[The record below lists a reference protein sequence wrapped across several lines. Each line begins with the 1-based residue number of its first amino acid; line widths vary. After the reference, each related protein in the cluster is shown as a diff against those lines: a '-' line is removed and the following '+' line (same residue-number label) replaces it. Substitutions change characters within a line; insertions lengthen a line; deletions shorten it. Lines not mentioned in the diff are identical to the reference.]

1 MSMKRHEFGNRTL
14 VCWSSALAILLLDV
28 PLTYH
33 SDFVFKMPLDL
44 NTVWFI
50 LVGVLFTGYAML
62 DGFDLGIG
70 ALHLFTKDDTE
81 RRILINSIGP
91 VWDGN
96 EVWLVTGG
104 GALFAAFPNVYATVF
119 SGFYLAFVLLLFA
132 LIFRAVAIEFRSK
145 QPMRWW
151 RQMWDIGFS
160 AGSIVSALL
169 IGVAMGNIA
178 WGVPIDAKG
187 EFAGTFPGLLQPY
200 PLLLGVT
207 TVALFMMHGAIY
219 GLMKTEGALH
229 DKLRGWAMNCIIF
242 FVICAAITTMAT
254 LLYVPHMAA
263 RVKGHPWLFSIA
275 LVNMLAIAN
284 IPREF
289 YHGRDWRA
297 FLSSCATMLTLMA
310 LFGLDQYPNL
320 VFSQPNPEN
329 SLTIYNAAS
338 SPKTLGIMLVIAAI
352 GVPIVIAYTVCIYW
366 IFRGKVK
373 MDRMSY

>member
-1 MSMKRHEFGNRTL
+1 MN
-14 VCWSSALAILLLDV
+14 I
-28 PLTYH
+28 
-33 SDFVFKMPLDL
+33 DL
-44 NTVWFI
+44 NSIWFV

-70 ALHLFTKDDTE
+70 ALHLFTAKDDE
-81 RRILINSIGP
+81 RRTMINAIGP

-119 SGFYLAFVLLLFA
+119 SGFYMAFVLLLCA

-151 RQMWDIGFS
+151 RQMWDVGFA

-178 WGVPIDAKG
+178 QGIPIDANG
-187 EFAGTFPGLLQPY
+187 EFAGTFLGLLQPY

-219 GLMKTEGALH
+219 GAMKTEGELH
-229 DKLRGWAMNCIIF
+229 DKLRGWAMNSIIF
-242 FVICAAITTMAT
+242 FVICAATTTMAT

-263 RVKGHPWLFSIA
+263 RVKDHPWLFSIV
-275 LVNMLAIAN
+275 LVNMLSIAN

-289 YHGRDWRA
+289 HRGKDWLA
-297 FLSSCATMLTLMA
+297 FVSSCATMATLML
-310 LFGLDQYPNL
+310 LFGIDQYPNM
-320 VFSQPNPEN
+320 VFSWPNPEN
-329 SLTIYNAAS
+329 SLTIYNGAS
-338 SPKTLGIMLVIAAI
+338 SPKTLEIMLVIAGI
-352 GVPIVIAYTVCIYW
+352 GVPVVLAYTACIYW
-366 IFRGKVK
+366 VFRGKVK
-373 MDRMSY
+373 MDRTSY